1 MQDSIYSRAK
11 RGDLPSAL
19 SIADLCRLSTASLD
33 CPLGAYSTGDALA
46 QRLRQLVAMGLVT
59 PERSEEVSTSGRVLA
74 SFGGALITTS
84 ASTHLEYVI
93 SAVSLRPM
101 LADLGEIGP
110 MLAAWIDSGVEA
122 AAPTTKAKR
131 GQGPWHRARVLD
143 FCETIR
149 RAEDIDPDH
158 PPFTA
163 VDIAQAMKQLGLW
176 HRPDDDLP
184 GDESLRT
191 YVAKPDAGGKHFDF
205 HEGNPATR
213 ELPAELRVDWLV
225 RAYQAGQEPDR
236 ETGSIRLSLSN
247 FQAAGRQ

>member
-1 MQDSIYSRAK
+1 MQASIFSRAK

-19 SIADLCRLSTASLD
+19 PLSDVCRLSTASLS
-33 CPLGAYSTGDALA
+33 CPLGRYSPGDDLAL
-46 QRLRQLVAMGLVT
+46 RLRQLVALGLVE
-59 PERSEEVSTSGRVLA
+59 PERSEPVQHKGMVLG
-74 SFGGALITTS
+74 SLGGQAVVTGGGM
-84 ASTHLEYVI
+84 HMGPFI
-93 SAVSLRPM
+93 SAESLRAVLPE
-101 LADLGEIGP
+101 LGEIGA
-110 MLAAWIDSGVEA
+110 MLASWINSGVEA
-122 AAPTTKAKR
+122 AAPTTKPQR

-143 FCETIR
+143 FCAAIL

-205 HEGNPATR
+205 HEGNPATHD
-213 ELPAELRVDWLV
+213 LPAELRVERLV
-225 RAYQAGQEPDR
+225 RAYLKGQKPDD
-236 ETGSIRLSLSN
+236 ETGSIRLPVSN
-247 FQAAGRQ
+247 FQATGQR